1 MSKTYLELVELESL
15 EAAAQYERDRLL
27 VRYLRCSACRITEA
41 LGLEVKDI
49 DFDAGTVTIQ
59 HLKQRLGLAC
69 PKCGARLG
77 KKHAFCSGCG
87 LEVREAVAKKQEH
100 RRIRTI
106 PLDQQTLT
114 LLRDYIKRGGP
125 EEKNGRLLIFPISRH
140 RAWQIIRDC
149 AQRAG
154 LPKLVNS
161 ETGRVHNVS
170 PHRLRDAFAVNAMK
184 VDDSGEGRRFLQEHM
199 GHSSFDTTARY
210 RKVNGHELKD
220 WYNTLWHQ
228 KDRASGDKTK

>member
-1 MSKTYLELVELESL
+1 MSKTYLEPIELERL
-15 EAAAQYERDRLL
+15 EAAARYERDRLL
-27 VRYLRCSACRITEA
+27 IRYLRCSACRITEA
-41 LGLEVKDI
+41 LGLEVKDV

-59 HLKQRLGLAC
+59 RLKQRLGLAC

-87 LEVREAVAKKQEH
+87 LEVREAVAKKLEH

-106 PLDQQTLT
+106 PLDQQTLAF
-114 LLRDYIKRGGP
+114 LKAYIKRGGP
-125 EEKNGRLLIFPISRH
+125 EEKNGKLLIFPISRH

-161 ETGRVHNVS
+161 ETGMEHNIS
-170 PHRLRDAFAVNAMK
+170 PHTLRDSFAVAAMK
-184 VDDSGEGRRFLQEHM
+184 IDDSGEGRRFLQEHL

-210 RKVNGHELKD
+210 RKIDGHEMKS
-220 WYNTLWHQ
+220 WYDTLWRQ
-228 KDRASGDKTK
+228 KDKENGD